1 MRQKGEDIFSSLKEG
16 EREELKD
23 KWSNINMLVLF
34 SRYKTLLKYGFMDII
49 IELQASIM
57 ACLLIEDFVR
67 CSSLPHTVR
76 VTRETELPSNYRGRA

>member
-34 SRYKTLLKYGFMDII
+34 SRYKSLLKYSFMDII

-67 CSSLPHTVR
+67 CSSLPHTVC